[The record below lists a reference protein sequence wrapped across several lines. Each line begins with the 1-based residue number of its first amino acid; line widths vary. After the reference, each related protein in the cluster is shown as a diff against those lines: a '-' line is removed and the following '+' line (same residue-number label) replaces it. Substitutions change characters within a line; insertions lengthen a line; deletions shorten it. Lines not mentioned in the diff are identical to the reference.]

1 MTKIYQTFSGIQGTI
16 TEGDGILYV
25 REEVRRDIN
34 LTCFDKNTKFWS
46 QISTVE
52 IDILNDKEA
61 NICWAQWLLYIKD
74 II

>member
-34 LTCFDKNTKFWS
+34 LTCFDKNTQF
-46 QISTVE
+46 
-52 IDILNDKEA
+52 
-61 NICWAQWLLYIKD
+61 
-74 II
+74 

>member
-46 QISTVE
+46 QPSTVE
-52 IDILNDKEA
+52 INILNDKEA